1 MSHFK
6 VVSISESHNAVLGT
20 KENKVKKLTVAEHAS
35 KVQYKI
41 ANRTNP
47 VALNNKAL
55 WMAIAKVIKSDT
67 MELRAQYV
75 TELIEAI
82 ADAEFHNAL
91 DYAEEVSA

>member
-1 MSHFK
+1 M
-6 VVSISESHNAVLGT
+6 
-20 KENKVKKLTVAEHAS
+20 KKLTVAEHTNRI
-35 KVQYKI
+35 QYKI

-47 VALNNKAL
+47 IALNNKAL

-82 ADAEFHNAL
+82 ADAEFHNSL
-91 DYAEEVSA
+91 DYAQEVGA